1 MEKISEKIQPVSHL
15 IYLISFIC
23 LLSHSVCLF
32 RLSVSLFLSRHVAFR
47 FFVIYVHA
55 PHSYISVSFTS
66 PPSRYPSLTRCLF
79 ILSNVLSLSACL
91 RLSVCFPLGLT
102 LYLTT

>member
-15 IYLISFIC
+15 TYLISFIC

-32 RLSVSLFLSRHVAFR
+32 RLSVSLFLSRYVAFR
-47 FFVIYVHA
+47 FFGIYVHA

-79 ILSNVLSLSACL
+79 ILSTVLSLSACRCL
-91 RLSVCFPLGLT
+91 CLHVCVSPSVFLSD
-102 LYLTT
+102 